1 MVSWMVMLKA
11 LALLRHPDLLCVGN
25 LHRRCTVLSIICRHA
40 WDILGFSFLRKSMR
54 LYLGVSGV
62 GIDKI
67 YIVAALNVDIDYYSN
82 ANFPQY
88 AGRMASGFFKIRVS
102 T

>member
-1 MVSWMVMLKA
+1 
-11 LALLRHPDLLCVGN
+11 
-25 LHRRCTVLSIICRHA
+25 
-40 WDILGFSFLRKSMR
+40 MR

-62 GIDKI
+62 GIDKM
-67 YIVAALNVDIDYYSN
+67 YIVAALNVDIDYYST